1 MMTNRRLPSDVQSLW
16 IAFFIFALLLTIAP
30 LAQGTDSI
38 DRRISGQWKFIAA
51 LDGAEIV
58 SLDEHEAQKLIGHIF
73 FISKREVKFDDRD
86 CGETEFAAQKVEP
99 NLHLRK
105 AFHADAEKL
114 GLPNPVTVVDLNCT
128 SVFIKGANRLVIA
141 WQGWFFEAVRV
152 KH

>member
-1 MMTNRRLPSDVQSLW
+1 MIIKILLVQIQCHW
-16 IAFFIFALLLTIAP
+16 IAYFILTLLLATAP
-30 LAQGTDSI
+30 LVQGADSI
-38 DRRISGQWKFIAA
+38 ERRVSGQWKFIAA

-73 FISKREVKFDDRD
+73 LISKRKVKFDERD
-86 CGETEFAAQKVEP
+86 CGETEFAAEKVEP

-114 GLPNPVTVVDLNCT
+114 GLPNPVTVVDLSCT
-128 SVFIKGANRLVIA
+128 SVFIKSSNRLVIA

-152 KH
+152 KR